1 MLISRK
7 SKKFIAWTHFFQS
20 WRSIKL
26 LFSVKMLREL
36 NCLLKKLHKWD
47 TVAFSFIQRCNKMI
61 EAEFIMILRM
71 EKHVALFVPT
81 FLPEVLIFYQLTL
94 SLIST
99 SLALLRLICIELVD
113 LVDSVTLVWLSI
125 LSLTMT
131 KRIFSKLR
139 MS

>member
-1 MLISRK
+1 
-7 SKKFIAWTHFFQS
+7 
-20 WRSIKL
+20 
-26 LFSVKMLREL
+26 MLREL

-113 LVDSVTLVWLSI
+113 LVDSVTLVWLST

-131 KRIFSKLR
+131 KKIFLKLR

>member
-1 MLISRK
+1 MLTWRRSRK
-7 SKKFIAWTHFFQS
+7 FIVWTHFFQS
-20 WRSIKL
+20 WKSIKP

-36 NCLLKKLHKWD
+36 NFLLKKLHKWD
-47 TVAFSFIQRCNKMI
+47 TAAFSFIQRCNKMI

-71 EKHVALFVPT
+71 GKHVVLFALT
-81 FLPEVLIFYQLTL
+81 FLPEVLIFYQLML

-99 SLALLRLICIELVD
+99 SLVLLKLICTELVD
-113 LVDSVTLVWLSI
+113 LVDSVTLVWLST

-131 KRIFSKLR
+131 KRIFLKLR